1 LKGVGVVMPVFRYF
15 LVMGCCLIGLL
26 FTANWMWPGDAGS
39 GAHPA
44 TVAAADLA
52 PADSAPADLAPA
64 KLISTDS
71 APTGSASTNV
81 VAAPAVL
88 SSIEDWRRSEGRFER
103 SKQDPEP
110 IIYPNIATLAPTADR
125 LQWERQLRYL
135 PENHVYEARAEMPKG
150 TAVEPPKVAVKTAPP
165 RKHVAHAR
173 SNARTNARTAA
184 HVEGSS
190 RPLYARNT
198 GWGSFGLFD

>member
-15 LVMGCCLIGLL
+15 LVMGCCLLGLL

-39 GAHPA
+39 VAHPA

-52 PADSAPADLAPA
+52 PADLAPA
-64 KLISTDS
+64 NLISTDS
-71 APTGSASTNV
+71 APTGLVSAGLAPTNL
-81 VAAPAVL
+81 VATPAVL

-135 PENHVYEARAEMPKG
+135 PENHVYEARAEMPKA
-150 TAVEPPKVAVKTAPP
+150 TTVKSPKVAEKTAPP

-173 SNARTNARTAA
+173 SNARTAA
-184 HVEGSS
+184 HVEGAS

-198 GWGSFGLFD
+198 GWGSFGFFD